1 MLNITKYGTQMLT
14 IAYKPDSELFAVL
27 AVIELNKDPVW
38 FVLEDEI
45 NAKENRRIIKISF
58 NLGKSS
64 VTFLPSHFYAHGR
77 AERTTMVEPKW
88 LGHVTLADKPQS
100 LNSKIN
106 PMYTIRPFSR
116 PLKQTWEDLEFIG
129 TTIKKFGHWLRFRF
143 HWRFTVRKLCTHL
156 PVVSKDLKN

>member
-14 IAYKPDSELFAVL
+14 TAYKPDSELFAVL

-38 FVLEDEI
+38 LVLEDEI

-58 NLGKSS
+58 NLREVISY
-64 VTFLPSHFYAHGR
+64 FLAQAFLCTWAGGENDHGI
-77 AERTTMVEPKW
+77 EPKW

-129 TTIKKFGHWLRFRF
+129 TIHWLRFRF